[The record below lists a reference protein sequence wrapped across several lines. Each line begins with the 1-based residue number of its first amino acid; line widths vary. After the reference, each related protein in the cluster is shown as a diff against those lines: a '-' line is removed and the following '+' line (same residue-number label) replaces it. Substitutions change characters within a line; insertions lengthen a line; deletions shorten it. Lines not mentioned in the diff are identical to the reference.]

1 MSVPR
6 AAPRVRPT
14 AAAMF
19 HDPYRPLP
27 TRAFADAPPTRPQ
40 RTAAFAAAA
49 PTRTAAYAA
58 EPTRTASYADAYA
71 QHVRRSLVSP
81 TRTAS
86 YAEHEREGPSYT
98 SSYADAYAR
107 HMAQTAA
114 FAVISTVF
122 STGSPFVSLPLLTS
136 LHILGGA
143 SALQDRLQRGAT
155 RHLHTAIPNGPDPR
169 QRRRVLRQ
177 PAWQDVKFIE
187 FFKCATVSSAPS
199 VQSRARVPRGRP
211 TAPARRRA
219 RREGCSAGR
228 SRPTPSTPCCN
239 S

>member
-1 MSVPR
+1 
-6 AAPRVRPT
+6 
-14 AAAMF
+14 MF

-49 PTRTAAYAA
+49 PTRTATYAAEPTRTAAYAA

-86 YAEHEREGPSYT
+86 YAEHELEGPSYT
-98 SSYADAYAR
+98 SSYADEYAR

-114 FAVISTVF
+114 FAVLPTVF
-122 STGSPFVSLPLLTS
+122 SKGHIRRLPFVSLPSLTS
-136 LHILGGA
+136 LRILGGA
-143 SALQDRLQRGAT
+143 GALQDRLQRGT
-155 RHLHTAIPNGPDPR
+155 TGHLHRAIPDGPDPR

-199 VQSRARVPRGRP
+199 VQSRARVPLGRP

-239 S
+239 SSS

>member
-81 TRTAS
+81 ARTAS
-86 YAEHEREGPSYT
+86 YAEPSYT

-122 STGSPFVSLPLLTS
+122 STGSPFVPLPSLTS
-136 LHILGGA
+136 LRILGGA
-143 SALQDRLQRGAT
+143 GALQDRIQRGT
-155 RHLHTAIPNGPDPR
+155 TGHLHRAIPDGPDPR

-187 FFKCATVSSAPS
+187 FLKCATVSSAPS

-228 SRPTPSTPCCN
+228 SRPTPSTPCRN
-239 S
+239 SSS